1 MSSSLLNECAKRG
14 EAVMTRD
21 KEGGL
26 NPRTKVLRAIFTM
39 ALLFVLAGVAN
50 AQKVIPLYSG
60 AVPGSENWTQKEKE
74 YFSTVFNTQV
84 VTNVT
89 QPTLTAYLPTK
100 DSANG
105 TAVIVCP
112 GGGFHALSINS
123 EGIDVAKWLAAR
135 GVAALVLKYRLVQT
149 GEDGTKEMVAKIAD
163 RKKFDE
169 DIAGVVPLAIADGLA
184 AVSYV
189 RKHAVE
195 FGVSPERVGIIGFSA
210 GGTVSTSVAFHY
222 SAENRP
228 AFVGSIYTYMG
239 AVKAADVPKDA
250 PPIFVA
256 AATNDGLAPD
266 SVSLYSKWIAA
277 GKPAEIHIYSKG
289 GHGFGMRKQNLPSD
303 QWIERFGE
311 WLSVQG
317 LLKPLH

>member
-1 MSSSLLNECAKRG
+1 
-14 EAVMTRD
+14 MTSDQVRIGIQ
-21 KEGGL
+21 KTHMV
-26 NPRTKVLRAIFTM
+26 RTIFT
-39 ALLFVLAGVAN
+39 LLFLFLLADVSR

-60 AVPGSENWTQKEKE
+60 TAPGSEKWTQKEKE

-89 QPTLTAYLPTK
+89 QPTLTGYLPAK
-100 DSANG
+100 ESGNG
-105 TAVIVCP
+105 TAVVICP
-112 GGGFHALSINS
+112 GGGFFALSINS
-123 EGIDVAKWLAAR
+123 EGADVAKWLAVR
-135 GVAALVLKYRLVQT
+135 GVTAFVLKYRLVET
-149 GEDGTKEMVAKIAD
+149 GEDGTKEMVSRISD
-163 RKKFDE
+163 RKKFE
-169 DIAGVVPLAIADGLA
+169 QEIAPVVPLAVADGLA
-184 AVSYV
+184 AVAYV
-189 RKHAVE
+189 RKHAAE

-210 GGTVSTSVAFHY
+210 GGTVSTSVGFQY

-250 PPIFVA
+250 PPLFVA

-266 SVSLYSKWIAA
+266 SVSLYSKWLAA

-317 LLKPLH
+317 LLRPLN

>member
-1 MSSSLLNECAKRG
+1 
-14 EAVMTRD
+14 
-21 KEGGL
+21 
-26 NPRTKVLRAIFTM
+26 
-39 ALLFVLAGVAN
+39 
-50 AQKVIPLYSG
+50 
-60 AVPGSENWTQKEKE
+60 
-74 YFSTVFNTQV
+74 VFNTQV

-89 QPTLTAYLPTK
+89 QPTLTAYLPSK
-100 DSANG
+100 GSANG
-105 TAVIVCP
+105 TAVVVCP
-112 GGGFHALSINS
+112 GGGFFALSINS
-123 EGIDVAKWLAAR
+123 EGADEARWLAAR
-135 GVAALVLKYRLVQT
+135 GVAAVLLDYRLVQT
-149 GEDGTKEMVAKIAD
+149 AGGRVNEVVAKITD
-163 RKKFDE
+163 QKKFDE
-169 DIAGVVPLAIADGLA
+169 VIAPVVPLAVADGLA

-189 RKHAVE
+189 RNHAIE

-210 GGTVSTSVAFHY
+210 GGTVSTSVAFRY

-228 AFVGSIYTYMG
+228 AFVGSIYTYIG

-266 SVSLYSKWIAA
+266 SVSLYSKWLAA

-311 WLSVQG
+311 WLNVQG
-317 LLKPLH
+317 LLKPIS

>member
-1 MSSSLLNECAKRG
+1 MASDRG
-14 EAVMTRD
+14 RVSIR
-21 KEGGL
+21 
-26 NPRTKVLRAIFTM
+26 NIHIVRTIF
-39 ALLFVLAGVAN
+39 ALLFLFLLAGVSR

-60 AVPGSENWTQKEKE
+60 AAPGSEKWMQKEKD

-112 GGGFHALSINS
+112 GGGFFALSINS
-123 EGIDVAKWLAAR
+123 EGADVAKWLAAR
-135 GVAALVLKYRLVQT
+135 GVAAFVLKYRLVET
-149 GEDGTKEMVAKIAD
+149 GEDGTKEMVAKITD
-163 RKKFDE
+163 RKKFDQE
-169 DIAGVVPLAIADGLA
+169 IAPVVPLAVADGLA

-189 RKHAVE
+189 RKHATE

-210 GGTVSTSVAFHY
+210 GGTVSTSVAFQY

-266 SVSLYSKWIAA
+266 SVQLYSKWIAA

-311 WLSVQG
+311 WLGVQG
-317 LLKPLH
+317 LLKPLS

>member
-1 MSSSLLNECAKRG
+1 MTSDQRGLAIRKIHILRTIFMLL
-14 EAVMTRD
+14 
-21 KEGGL
+21 
-26 NPRTKVLRAIFTM
+26 I
-39 ALLFVLAGVAN
+39 LFLLAGVSR

-60 AVPGSENWTQKEKE
+60 AAPGSEKWTQKEKE

-105 TAVIVCP
+105 TTVIVCP
-112 GGGFHALSINS
+112 GGGFFALSINS
-123 EGIDVAKWLAAR
+123 EGADVAKWLAAR
-135 GVAALVLKYRLVQT
+135 GVAAFVLKYRLVET
-149 GEDGTKEMVAKIAD
+149 GEDGTKEMMTRISD
-163 RKKFDE
+163 QKKFDQE
-169 DIAGVVPLAIADGLA
+169 IAPIVPLAVADGLA

-189 RKHAVE
+189 RKHAAE
-195 FGVSPERVGIIGFSA
+195 FGVSSDRVGIIGFSA
-210 GGTVSTSVAFHY
+210 GGTVSTSVAFQY

-239 AVKAADVPKDA
+239 AVKTADVPKDA

-266 SVSLYSKWIAA
+266 SVRLYSKWIAA

-317 LLKPLH
+317 LLKPLS

>member
-1 MSSSLLNECAKRG
+1 
-14 EAVMTRD
+14 MTSDRRRV
-21 KEGGL
+21 L
-26 NPRTKVLRAIFTM
+26 IRNIHIVRTIF
-39 ALLFVLAGVAN
+39 ALLFLFLLAGISR

-60 AVPGSENWTQKEKE
+60 AAPGSEKWTQKEKD

-89 QPTLTAYLPTK
+89 QPTLTAYLPAK

-112 GGGFHALSINS
+112 GGGFFALSINS
-123 EGIDVAKWLAAR
+123 EGADVANWLAAR
-135 GVAALVLKYRLVQT
+135 GVAAFVLKYRLVET
-149 GEDGTKEMVAKIAD
+149 GEDGTKEMVTKITD
-163 RKKFDE
+163 RKKFDQE
-169 DIAGVVPLAIADGLA
+169 IAPIVPLAVADGLA

-189 RKHAVE
+189 RKHATE

-210 GGTVSTSVAFHY
+210 GGTVSTSVAFQY

-266 SVSLYSKWIAA
+266 SVQLYSKWIAA

-311 WLSVQG
+311 WLGVQG
-317 LLKPLH
+317 LLKPLS

>member
-1 MSSSLLNECAKRG
+1 MRERG

-21 KEGGL
+21 KEGRL
-26 NPRTKVLRAIFTM
+26 NPRTKVLRAISTM

-60 AVPGSENWTQKEKE
+60 AAPGSESWTQKEKE

-123 EGIDVAKWLAAR
+123 EGVDVAKWLAAR
-135 GVAALVLKYRLVQT
+135 GVAAFVLKYRLVQT
-149 GEDGTKEMVAKIAD
+149 GEDGTREMMAKIAD
-163 RKKFDE
+163 RKKLDQ
-169 DIAGVVPLAIADGLA
+169 DNAAVVPLAVGDGLA

-189 RKHAVE
+189 RKHAAE
-195 FGVSPERVGIIGFSA
+195 FGVSQQRVGIIGFSA
-210 GGTVSTSVAFHY
+210 GGTVSTSVAFQY
-222 SAENRP
+222 SAESRP

-239 AVKAADVPKDA
+239 AVKAADVPGDA
-250 PPIFVA
+250 PPLFVA
-256 AATNDGLAPD
+256 AATDDQLGLAPD
-266 SVSLYSKWIAA
+266 SINLYSKWIAA

-303 QWIERFGE
+303 QWIDRFGE
-311 WLSVQG
+311 WLGIQG
-317 LLKPLH
+317 LLKRY

>member
-1 MSSSLLNECAKRG
+1 
-14 EAVMTRD
+14 MTSDHGTATNR
-21 KEGGL
+21 KIQ
-26 NPRTKVLRAIFTM
+26 VLRMISTVL
-39 ALLFVLAGVAN
+39 LLFVLAGVSK
-50 AQKVIPLYSG
+50 AQQVIPLYAG
-60 AVPGSENWTQKEKE
+60 AAPGSEKWTQKERE

-89 QPTLTAYLPTK
+89 QPTLTAYLPSK
-100 DSANG
+100 GSANG
-105 TAVIVCP
+105 TAVVVCP
-112 GGGFHALSINS
+112 GGGFFALSINS
-123 EGIDVAKWLAAR
+123 EGADVARWLAAR
-135 GVAALVLKYRLVQT
+135 GVAAFVLKYRLVQT
-149 GEDGTKEMVAKIAD
+149 GEDGTKEMVAKITD
-163 RKKFDE
+163 QKKFDE
-169 DIAGVVPLAIADGLA
+169 VIAPVVPLAVADGLA

-189 RKHAVE
+189 RNHAIE

-210 GGTVSTSVAFHY
+210 GGTVSTSVAFRY

-266 SVSLYSKWIAA
+266 SVSLYSKWLAA

-311 WLSVQG
+311 WLNVQG
-317 LLKPLH
+317 LLKPIS

>member
-1 MSSSLLNECAKRG
+1 
-14 EAVMTRD
+14 MTRD
-21 KEGGL
+21 HGTVTNRKIQL
-26 NPRTKVLRAIFTM
+26 LRMVSTVL
-39 ALLFVLAGVAN
+39 LLLVLAGVSR
-50 AQKVIPLYSG
+50 AQKVIPLYQG
-60 AVPGSENWTQKEKE
+60 AAPGSEGWTKPEKE

-100 DSANG
+100 GSANG

-123 EGIDVAKWLAAR
+123 EGADVAKWLADR
-135 GVAALVLKYRLVQT
+135 GVAAFVLKYRLVQT
-149 GEDGTKEMVAKIAD
+149 GEDGTREMMTKIAD
-163 RKKFDE
+163 RKKFDQ
-169 DIAGVVPLAIADGLA
+169 DIAVVVPLAVADGLA
-184 AVSYV
+184 AMSYV

-195 FGVSPERVGIIGFSA
+195 FGVSPDRVGIIGFSA
-210 GGTVSTSVAFHY
+210 GGTVSDSVAFQY

-239 AVKAADVPKDA
+239 AVKVADVPKDA
-250 PPIFVA
+250 PPIFIA
-256 AATNDGLAPD
+256 AATNDGLAPE

-311 WLSVQG
+311 WLGVQG
-317 LLKPLH
+317 FLKPLS